1 MTRSRGRLAALLV
14 LVALVAVGCAAGP
27 NVAAGPAPE
36 AGFWLGLWHG
46 IIVPVTFVISLF
58 TDDVNIY
65 EVVNNGNWYD
75 FGFVLGLSV
84 SFGGPARSGNTVARR
99 RRSSSAAGRRHR

>member
-14 LVALVAVGCAAGP
+14 LVVWVAVGCAAGP

-46 IIVPVTFVISLF
+46 IIVPITFVVSLF

-65 EVVNNGNWYD
+65 EVVNDGNWYD
-75 FGFVLGLSV
+75 FGFVFGLSV
-84 SFGGPARSGNTVARR
+84 SFGGPARSGSAVRRR
-99 RRSSSAAGRRHR
+99 RRSAASPRRRR